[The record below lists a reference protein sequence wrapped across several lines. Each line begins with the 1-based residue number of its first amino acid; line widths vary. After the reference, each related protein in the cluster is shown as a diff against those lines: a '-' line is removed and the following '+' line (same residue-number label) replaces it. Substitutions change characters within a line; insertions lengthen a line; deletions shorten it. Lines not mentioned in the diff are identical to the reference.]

1 MLLNRIGECVM
12 IIVDRIEN
20 GIAVIEGDDGA
31 FFQLPAS
38 QLPDGVRE
46 GSVLRRTQDGFALD
60 SEAERERR
68 HMLYE
73 KTKRLF
79 GNKQL

>member
-1 MLLNRIGECVM
+1 M
-12 IIVDRIEN
+12 ITVDRIEN

-38 QLPDGVRE
+38 QLPHGVRE
-46 GSVLRRTQDGFALD
+46 GSVLRRTQDGFVLD
-60 SEAERERR
+60 PEAERERR